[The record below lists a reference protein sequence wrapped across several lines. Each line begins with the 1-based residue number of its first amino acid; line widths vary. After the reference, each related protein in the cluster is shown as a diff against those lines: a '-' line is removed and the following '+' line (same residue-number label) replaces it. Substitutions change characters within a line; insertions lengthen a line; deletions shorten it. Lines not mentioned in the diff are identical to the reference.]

1 MAEIIA
7 TPRIKCGI
15 KKALLHRAD
24 FRIDTV
30 VKRQSAVCMIRHAL
44 KQRLNL
50 VGISVQ
56 IFVQH
61 PLLCRIPGAVLAAV
75 LSLGAND
82 AALRKRD
89 EVQLIQRKA
98 RDQIHGL
105 LNAVQIAVNGAAA
118 VVANQAHAFSGALIA
133 LLLE

>member
-24 FRIDTV
+24 FRIDAV
-30 VKRQSAVCMIRHAL
+30 VKRQRAVCVIRHAL
-44 KQRLNL
+44 VQRLNL
-50 VGISVQ
+50 VGITGKVSIQ
-56 IFVQH
+56 R
-61 PLLCRIPGAVLAAV
+61 PLLFRIPGIVLAAV
-75 LSLGAND
+75 PSLCADN
-82 AALRKRD
+82 AAFRKRD
-89 EVQLIQRKA
+89 EIQLVQSKA
-98 RDQIHGL
+98 CHHIHRL
-105 LNAVQIAVNGAAA
+105 LNAVKITVDGAAA